1 MLSDLLVLADLHV
14 AESVR
19 RLALKF
25 IVENGKEIVSQVKAG
40 IKEIFWLLDVEHLFK
55 TNPTPLFLSHLI
67 EGEAIFALPL
77 TLFCWFFA

>member
-40 IKEIFWLLDVEHLFK
+40 IKEIFWLLDVEHLYK
-55 TNPTPLFLSHLI
+55 TNPTPLFLSHLKH
-67 EGEAIFALPL
+67 G
-77 TLFCWFFA
+77 THLFLSHSLSILFIYF